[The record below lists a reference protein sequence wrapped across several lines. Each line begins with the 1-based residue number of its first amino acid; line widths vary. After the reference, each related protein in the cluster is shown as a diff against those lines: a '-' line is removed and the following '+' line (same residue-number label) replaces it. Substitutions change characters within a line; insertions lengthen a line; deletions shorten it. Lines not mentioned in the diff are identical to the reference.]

1 MNEIKTASG
10 QLLPHASL
18 PAKITRPEFAA
29 ITFRTRLFEKLD
41 KCLKKPATWVCG
53 PPGAGKTALLSSYIE
68 ARGMPY
74 TWYQIDQGEEEPA
87 SLFHYLARAARFDL
101 REFGGPDLPDF
112 KEEGSSGPG
121 AFAGRF
127 FEAFFQRLPGGSLVI
142 FDDYHE
148 VPEKCDFHEIIR
160 TGLRRIPSNTR
171 VVLASRSEP
180 PRALMRMR
188 ANGRMSFLGWSDLR
202 LTLDETREVIRQ
214 KSGKQL
220 PDATVRALHQFTDGW
235 AAGLILLTE
244 ENAREFQAHPH
255 LQASPPHEH
264 IFDYFAG
271 EILDRTDAAT
281 HSFLCKTALLPWM
294 TGLTAARLSENP
306 RAESILWRLCKAN
319 AFIEQ
324 RRADIVYYQYH
335 PLFRRFLL
343 NRLFQETP
351 EQELKDLRQK
361 AARILEDEGAIVEA
375 MRLFLD
381 AGDWEETTRILMQNA
396 ALLISRGGLQIME
409 HRLTRLPAGEME
421 KNPWLVFWLGMCRIS
436 HRPEEARELLEEAY
450 QRFKENRDPSGRM
463 LAWSGV
469 VDTHLHIFSTFAPLD
484 EWLAEIDR
492 LLECTPPYSS
502 PEVESKTIS
511 SMILAMVLRN
521 PGHRKLGSL
530 MQRCRQL
537 AEKCEPVPVKLQAF
551 LPLGFCRLMLGDF
564 RDAQALIERFSDYV
578 ENPETPPLLKIMHKD
593 LVAFFCWK
601 TARFD
606 RCFQACKEGLAF
618 LNEIEIPGWRVF
630 LMGHAAAAS
639 LSLKDTANAKRV
651 LDRAATDVD
660 MSRAW
665 AKCYY
670 HVLTAWRAILLK
682 DPAAAVYHADAA
694 LELAFA
700 SGEKHSLAVARLG
713 KAMALQMT
721 GKIHDA
727 QNYLVS
733 GRSLDSVRHNK
744 FMDFQYALAEA
755 DLFLEAGLEEN
766 CAEKL
771 RHAMALGRE
780 QEYLNT
786 YFWQPPMISR
796 LCAAA
801 LEAGIE
807 TEYVRRLIRVRSLV
821 PEKSLFHVPEWPWP
835 VKIFALGQFSVMVD
849 QQPLQFTRKAQQRP
863 LDLLKALVAAGRAK
877 GVEKSRACDI
887 LWPDSEGDAA
897 ESALSTTLHRLRRL
911 LKNDEAVKLEEGRI
925 FLNQQI
931 CWVDAWYLQTL
942 LESLNSRIQAGHDH
956 DNPDPYIH
964 LLLRRAITLHSGAFL
979 AEESPEKPW
988 TEPLR
993 DRLREG
999 ITGWCLWLGEN
1010 LESRGELKE
1019 ALFFYKQ
1026 GRDIDPPKEV
1036 FYQRLIACYARLG
1049 RKSDAIL
1056 EYRRCARAMAES
1068 LGCEPSARTRQM
1080 YESL

>member
-1 MNEIKTASG
+1 MKDSKPASG

-29 ITFRTRLFEKLD
+29 ITFRKRLFEKLD
-41 KCLKKPATWVCG
+41 KSLEKPVTWVCG
-53 PPGAGKTALLSSYIE
+53 PPGAGKTALLSSYLD
-68 ARGMPY
+68 ARGTPY
-74 TWYQIDQGEEEPA
+74 TWYQIDQEEEDPT
-87 SLFHYLARAARFDL
+87 SLFYYLARAARFDL
-101 REFGGPDLPDF
+101 REFWGPGLPDF
-112 KEEGSSGPG
+112 TEDGSPRIT
-121 AFAGRF
+121 AFAGWF
-127 FEAFFQRLPGGSLVI
+127 FEEFFRRLPAGSLVI
-142 FDDYHE
+142 FDDYQE
-148 VPEKCDFHEIIR
+148 VPEKCAFHKIIR
-160 TGLRRIPSNTR
+160 TGLRQIPSNRR
-171 VVLASRSEP
+171 VILSSRSEP
-180 PRALMRMR
+180 PQTLIRMR
-188 ANGRMSFLGWSDLR
+188 ANGRMSFIGWADLR
-202 LTLDETREVIRQ
+202 LTLEETREMIRQ

-220 PDATVRALHQFTDGW
+220 PDATERALHQFTDGW

-255 LQASPPHEH
+255 LHTSLPHEN

-281 HSFLCKTALLPWM
+281 HSFLCKTSLLPWM
-294 TGLTAARLSENP
+294 TGPTAARLSQNS
-306 RAESILWRLCKAN
+306 RAESTLWRLCKAN

-324 RRADIVYYQYH
+324 RKVDIVYYQYH

-343 NRLFQETP
+343 NRLFRETP

-361 AARILEDEGAIVEA
+361 AARILEDQGAIVEA

-396 ALLISRGGLQIME
+396 PLLISRGGLQIME
-409 HRLTRLPAGEME
+409 YRLNRLPPEEME

-436 HRPEEARELLEEAY
+436 HRPEEARKLLEEAY
-450 QRFKENRDPSGRM
+450 QRFKENRDTPGQM

-484 EWLAEIDR
+484 EWLVEIDR
-492 LLECTPPYSS
+492 LLESTPPYSS

-521 PGHRKLGSL
+521 PGHRELGSL

-537 AEKCEPVPVKLQAF
+537 AEKCEPVQVKLQAF

-564 RDAQALIERFSDYV
+564 REAAALIERFGGYV
-578 ENPETPPLLKIMHKD
+578 ENPETPSLLKIMYKD

-606 RCFQACKEGLAF
+606 RCFQAFKEGLAI

-630 LMGHAAAAS
+630 LLGHAAAAY
-639 LSLKDTANAKRV
+639 LSLKDTANAKLM
-651 LDRAATDVD
+651 LDRAATDID

-670 HVLTAWRAILLK
+670 HVMTAWRAMLLK
-682 DPAAAVYHADAA
+682 DPASAVYHADAA
-694 LELAFA
+694 LELAFT

-713 KAMALQMT
+713 KAMAMQIT
-721 GKIHDA
+721 GKIRDA
-727 QNYLVS
+727 QNCLAS
-733 GRSLDSVRHNK
+733 GHSLDSVRHNK
-744 FMDFQYALAEA
+744 FMEFQYALAEA
-755 DLFLEAGLEEN
+755 DLFLEADLKEK

-771 RHAMALGRE
+771 RHALALGKE

-807 TEYVRRLIRVRSLV
+807 TEYVGRLIRIRGLM
-821 PEKSLFHVPEWPWP
+821 PEKQLFHVPEWPWP
-835 VKIFALGQFSVMVD
+835 VKIFTLGQFSVMVD
-849 QQPLQFTRKAQQRP
+849 QQPLQFSRKAQQRP
-863 LDLLKALVAAGRAK
+863 LDLLKAILAAGRTK
-877 GVEKSRACDI
+877 GVEKSRACDM

-931 CWVDAWYLQTL
+931 CWIDAWYLQTL
-942 LESLNSRIQAGHDH
+942 LESLNSRLQAGHGH
-956 DNPDPYIH
+956 DKPDPYIP
-964 LLLRRAITLHSGAFL
+964 LLLGKAIALHSGPFL

-988 TEPLR
+988 TEPMR

-999 ITGWCLWLGEN
+999 VTGWCLWLGEN
-1010 LESRGELKE
+1010 LENRGELAE
-1019 ALFFYKQ
+1019 ALFFYRQ
-1026 GRDIDPPKEV
+1026 GRDIDPPREV

-1056 EYRRCARAMAES
+1056 EYRRCSRAMSAH
-1068 LGCEPSARTRQM
+1068 LGCAPSARTREM

>member
-41 KCLKKPATWVCG
+41 KCLEKPVTWVCG
-53 PPGAGKTALLSSYIE
+53 PPGAGKTALLSSYLD

-74 TWYQIDQGEEEPA
+74 TWYQIDPGEEDPA

-101 REFGGPDLPDF
+101 RKFGGPDLPDF
-112 KEEGSSGPG
+112 TEDGSPDLT

-127 FEAFFQRLPGGSLVI
+127 FETFFRRLPAKSIVI
-142 FDDYHE
+142 FDDYQE
-148 VPEKCDFHEIIR
+148 VPEKCAFHEIIR

-171 VVLASRSEP
+171 VLLASRSQP
-180 PRALMRMR
+180 PQALMRMR
-188 ANGRMSFLGWSDLR
+188 ANGWMSFLGWADLR
-202 LTLDETREVIRQ
+202 LTLEETREMIRQ
-214 KSGKQL
+214 KSGNQL

-244 ENAREFQAHPH
+244 ENAREFQAHRH
-255 LQASPPHEH
+255 LQANLPHEH

-294 TGLTAARLSENP
+294 TGPTAARLSENP
-306 RAESILWRLCKAN
+306 RAENILWRLCKAN

-343 NRLFQETP
+343 NRLLQETP

-361 AARILEDEGAIVEA
+361 AARILEDQGAIVEA

-409 HRLTRLPAGEME
+409 YRLTRLPEEEMG

-436 HRPEEARELLEEAY
+436 HRPEEARKLLEEAY
-450 QRFKENRDPSGRM
+450 QKFKKNRDSSGRM
-463 LAWSGV
+463 LAWAGV

-484 EWLAEIDR
+484 EWLVEIDR
-492 LLECTPPYSS
+492 LLESTPLYSS

-521 PGHRKLGSL
+521 PAHGEIGAL
-530 MQRCRQL
+530 MQRCREL
-537 AEKCEPVPVKLQAF
+537 AEKCEPIPVKLQAF
-551 LPLGFCRLMLGDF
+551 LPLGFCRLMLGEF
-564 RDAQALIERFSDYV
+564 REAEALIERFGGYV
-578 ENPETPPLLKIMHKD
+578 ENPDTPPLLKIMHKD

-606 RCFQACKEGLAF
+606 RCFKAFKEGLAI
-618 LNEIEIPGWRVF
+618 LSAIEIPGWRVF
-630 LMGHAAAAS
+630 LLCHGAAAS
-639 LSLKDTANAKRV
+639 LSLNDTANAKLM

-660 MSRAW
+660 LSRGW

-670 HVLTAWRAILLK
+670 HVLTVWRAMLLK

-694 LELAFA
+694 LELAYA
-700 SGEKHSLAVARLG
+700 AGEKHSLAVARLG
-713 KAMALQMT
+713 KAMAMQMT
-721 GKIHDA
+721 GKNRDA
-727 QNYLVS
+727 QNCLAS
-733 GRSLDSVRHNK
+733 GRSLESVTHNK
-744 FMDFQYALAEA
+744 FMEFQYALAEA
-755 DLFLEAGLEEN
+755 DLFLEAGLAEK

-771 RHAMALGRE
+771 GHALALGRE

-786 YFWQPPMISR
+786 YFWQPQMISR

-807 TEYVRRLIRVRSLV
+807 TEYVRRLIRIRGLM
-821 PEKSLFHVPEWPWP
+821 PEKQLFHVPEWPWP
-835 VKIFALGQFSVMVD
+835 IKIFTLGQFSVMVD
-849 QQPLQFTRKAQQRP
+849 EQPLQFTRKAQQRP
-863 LDLLKALVAAGRAK
+863 LDLLKALVAVGRAK

-911 LKNDEAVKLEEGRI
+911 LKNDEAVKLKEGRI
-925 FLNQQI
+925 F
-931 CWVDAWYLQTL
+931 
-942 LESLNSRIQAGHDH
+942 
-956 DNPDPYIH
+956 
-964 LLLRRAITLHSGAFL
+964 
-979 AEESPEKPW
+979 
-988 TEPLR
+988 
-993 DRLREG
+993 
-999 ITGWCLWLGEN
+999 
-1010 LESRGELKE
+1010 
-1019 ALFFYKQ
+1019 
-1026 GRDIDPPKEV
+1026 
-1036 FYQRLIACYARLG
+1036 
-1049 RKSDAIL
+1049 
-1056 EYRRCARAMAES
+1056 
-1068 LGCEPSARTRQM
+1068 
-1080 YESL
+1080 